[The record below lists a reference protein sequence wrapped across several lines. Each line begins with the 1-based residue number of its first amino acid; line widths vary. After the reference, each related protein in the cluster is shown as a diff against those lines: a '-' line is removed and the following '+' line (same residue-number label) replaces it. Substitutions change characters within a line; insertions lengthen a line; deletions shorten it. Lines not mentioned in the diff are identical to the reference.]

1 MGDGFHTRVL
11 ESMSSGIVG
20 IDARGRVAAWNRGA
34 QRILGCPEGLP
45 ESALGRDC
53 REVLAAQPGVARL
66 LLETL
71 ERQSPLSR
79 AELVLAGSAGRAG
92 TIGFTLCPVRDADGA
107 PCGAAMIFRDLAP
120 IERRDEQERLRER
133 LAALGQMAAGMA
145 HEIRNPLAGMEVLA
159 GLLRRRLSD
168 RPEEQAL
175 LGELL
180 GELRAVA
187 RTLAAS
193 LEFVRPAVP
202 ARASVDPVA
211 LLEEALAQALALVPF
226 AGAVERDYAAA
237 GLELLADA
245 EQLRTA
251 LVNLLQNAL
260 EAMAE
265 LPPPAGRLRLALRR
279 REAER
284 EEGGLAAPAELEI
297 RIRDD
302 GPGVPAELREKVF
315 YPFFTTKRK
324 GSGVGLAT
332 AQKIVAAHGGHLELE
347 SGGGTGPGA
356 SFRIRLPA
364 AGGVAA

>member
-1 MGDGFHTRVL
+1 
-11 ESMSSGIVG
+11 
-20 IDARGRVAAWNRGA
+20 
-34 QRILGCPEGLP
+34 
-45 ESALGRDC
+45 
-53 REVLAAQPGVARL
+53 
-66 LLETL
+66 
-71 ERQSPLSR
+71 
-79 AELVLAGSAGRAG
+79 
-92 TIGFTLCPVRDADGA
+92 
-107 PCGAAMIFRDLAP
+107 MIFRDLAP

-159 GLLRRRLSD
+159 GLLRRRLAD

-187 RTLAAS
+187 RTVAAS

-202 ARASVDPVA
+202 ARTSVDPVA

-226 AGAVERDYAAA
+226 AGAIERDYDAR
-237 GLELLADA
+237 GPTLQADA

-265 LPPPAGRLRLALRR
+265 LRAPAARLRLAVRG
-279 REAER
+279 REPER
-284 EEGGLAAPAELEI
+284 EDGGGAPAEVEI

-347 SGGGTGPGA
+347 SGAGDPAGGEAGPGA
-356 SFRIRLPA
+356 GFRIRLPA
-364 AGGVAA
+364 AVRGAA